1 MDDETLLRNRVSDDG
16 MTAWLIMPAGFD
28 RTQLSPGLC
37 DASLQAGGIE
47 LTNATKQRVEAFIAE
62 AAEAPQGEDFQAI
75 VAQGTPPK
83 HGQDGYVE
91 WLIDGDIADEGD
103 GDGEV
108 TETSNSDPSEQAE
121 EAVSFYDRSVYT
133 IVTVGQRLAKM
144 HHPTYGEDGRD
155 VRGKTLAARD
165 GKAVDFKHDESILVA
180 KGDEALAQASGV
192 LDRSGA
198 TICIR
203 DTIEVDQYVDFNTG
217 NIRFNGS
224 VLVHKG
230 VRDCF
235 EVQADKDIEVR
246 GLIES
251 ATIIAGGDLRALG
264 GFAGREQGVAKIT
277 GNLHA
282 KYLDAVDVFTRGDL
296 CVDREIINCDT
307 TVLGRIA
314 SPTGAIIGGETRVAG
329 AVQINEIGADGLPRT
344 IVHLGCVP
352 HLDPLI
358 GELSDITAELIAQR
372 QKLVDEQELIQKAA
386 GSKPMAQ
393 HKERLCELMYEI
405 AEAQTQLDR
414 AEPTLARV
422 REKADQMRT
431 VDVTV
436 NKVLYPEVVFV
447 CGGMRYKIKS
457 QLPGPL
463 QIKADSKGRL
473 MIEHRGHDATMLS
486 RNAELSEAA

>member
-1 MDDETLLRNRVSDDG
+1 MDDQTLLRNRVSDDG
-16 MTAWLIMPAGFD
+16 MTAWLIMPAAFD
-28 RTQLSPGLC
+28 RSQLNASLC
-37 DASLQAGGIE
+37 DASLQAGGVE
-47 LTNATKQRVEAFIAE
+47 LTAATKQLVEAFLAE
-62 AAEAPQGEDFQAI
+62 ALHAPADQDFEAI
-75 VAQGTPPK
+75 VAQGTAPR

-91 WLIDGDIADEGD
+91 WLIDCD
-103 GDGEV
+103 DGEDAQP
-108 TETSNSDPSEQAE
+108 DPPADTQAGDRDDSAQQ
-121 EAVSFYDRSVYT
+121 AVCFYDRSVYT
-133 IVTVGQRLAKM
+133 IVTVGQRLAKL

-165 GKAVDFKHDESILVA
+165 GRAIELKHDESILIGR
-180 KGDEALAQASGV
+180 GDEALAQASGV
-192 LDRSGA
+192 LDRSGS

-203 DTIEVDQYVDFNTG
+203 DTIEVDQYVDFSTG

-246 GLIES
+246 GLIEA
-251 ATIIAGGDLRALG
+251 ATIIAGGDLRSLG
-264 GFAGREQGVAKIT
+264 GFAGREQGVARIA
-277 GNLHA
+277 GDLHA
-282 KYLDAVDVFTRGDL
+282 KYLDAVTVYTRGDL
-296 CVDREIINCDT
+296 CVEREIINCDT

-314 SPTGAIIGGETRVAG
+314 SPTGALIGGETRVAG
-329 AVQINEIGADGLPRT
+329 RVEVNEIGADGLPRT
-344 IVHLGCVP
+344 IVHLGSVP

-358 GELSDITAELIAQR
+358 DELADVTATLIAER
-372 QKLVDEQELIQKAA
+372 HKLVDEQELIQKTA
-386 GSKPMAQ
+386 GGRPLAQ

-405 AEAQTQLDR
+405 AEVQTQLDR

-422 REKADQMRT
+422 RAKADRMRM

-436 NKVLYPEVVFV
+436 HMVLYPKTEFV
-447 CGGMRYKIKS
+447 CGGVRYKIKE

-463 QIKADSKGRL
+463 RITTDSKGKL
-473 MIEHRGHDATMLS
+473 QIEHRGRDATMLS